1 MYYHRQR
8 KFTYILIYLGA
19 MHFAFINSSVY
30 YCLLTYLF
38 RGKKL
43 PIKKTFTSCISTY
56 LVVVVPFIRC
66 KDIKK
71 FFKKATPLA
80 SFTLYIPIYLSYFQ
94 LTPVMGVL
102 LIVGSSIALVFLTI
116 SAYFCVRK
124 RLVSRGGGSSTG
136 NRNSGGGAEIRTY
149 SVGYNVE
156 SSNVVVSEANEFE
169 TSMNPDV
176 IPRSKGMYCYYF
188 KVSRYRYSTYI

>member
-1 MYYHRQR
+1 
-8 KFTYILIYLGA
+8 

-71 FFKKATPLA
+71 FFKKATPSA

-124 RLVSRGGGSSTG
+124 RLVSRGGGGTTG
-136 NRNSGGGAEIRTY
+136 NRNSGGGGAEIRTY

-188 KVSRYRYSTYI
+188 KVGIDILHI

>member
-1 MYYHRQR
+1 MHMYYHRQR

-56 LVVVVPFIRC
+56 LVVVVVPFIRC

-80 SFTLYIPIYLSYFQ
+80 SFTLYIYPFTYNLIFSLHLSWVSFW
-94 LTPVMGVL
+94 LSDPL
-102 LIVGSSIALVFLTI
+102 LRWYSLQF
-116 SAYFCVRK
+116 
-124 RLVSRGGGSSTG
+124 RLIFVSGKDWSVEEEEEVQQ
-136 NRNSGGGAEIRTY
+136 AIEIR
-149 SVGYNVE
+149 
-156 SSNVVVSEANEFE
+156 VVQKSGR
-169 TSMNPDV
+169 
-176 IPRSKGMYCYYF
+176 IL
-188 KVSRYRYSTYI
+188 

>member
-1 MYYHRQR
+1 
-8 KFTYILIYLGA
+8 
-19 MHFAFINSSVY
+19 
-30 YCLLTYLF
+30 
-38 RGKKL
+38 
-43 PIKKTFTSCISTY
+43 
-56 LVVVVPFIRC
+56 
-66 KDIKK
+66 
-71 FFKKATPLA
+71 
-80 SFTLYIPIYLSYFQ
+80 
-94 LTPVMGVL
+94 MGVL

-124 RLVSRGGGSSTG
+124 RLVSRGGGGTTG
-136 NRNSGGGAEIRTY
+136 NRNSGGGGAEIRTY

-188 KVSRYRYSTYI
+188 KVGLHI

>member
-1 MYYHRQR
+1 
-8 KFTYILIYLGA
+8 
-19 MHFAFINSSVY
+19 
-30 YCLLTYLF
+30 
-38 RGKKL
+38 
-43 PIKKTFTSCISTY
+43 
-56 LVVVVPFIRC
+56 
-66 KDIKK
+66 
-71 FFKKATPLA
+71 
-80 SFTLYIPIYLSYFQ
+80 
-94 LTPVMGVL
+94 MGVL
-102 LIVGSSIALVFLTI
+102 LIVGSSITLVFLTI

-124 RLVSRGGGSSTG
+124 RLVSRGGGTTG

-188 KVSRYRYSTYI
+188 KVGIDILHI

>member
-1 MYYHRQR
+1 
-8 KFTYILIYLGA
+8 
-19 MHFAFINSSVY
+19 
-30 YCLLTYLF
+30 
-38 RGKKL
+38 
-43 PIKKTFTSCISTY
+43 
-56 LVVVVPFIRC
+56 
-66 KDIKK
+66 
-71 FFKKATPLA
+71 
-80 SFTLYIPIYLSYFQ
+80 
-94 LTPVMGVL
+94 MGVR

-124 RLVSRGGGSSTG
+124 RLVSRGGGTTG
-136 NRNSGGGAEIRTY
+136 NRNSNGGGAEIRTY

-188 KVSRYRYSTYI
+188 KVGRKTVYRVASYSTLVLT

>member
-71 FFKKATPLA
+71 FFKKATHHWHL
-80 SFTLYIPIYLSYFQ
+80 FTLYIHTDLPILF
-94 LTPVMGVL
+94 
-102 LIVGSSIALVFLTI
+102 
-116 SAYFCVRK
+116 SAYTCHGCTFDCRILYCVGIPYNFGLFLCPEKTGQSRRRK
-124 RLVSRGGGSSTG
+124 Y
-136 NRNSGGGAEIRTY
+136 NRQ
-149 SVGYNVE
+149 
-156 SSNVVVSEANEFE
+156 
-169 TSMNPDV
+169 
-176 IPRSKGMYCYYF
+176 
-188 KVSRYRYSTYI
+188 

>member
-1 MYYHRQR
+1 
-8 KFTYILIYLGA
+8 
-19 MHFAFINSSVY
+19 
-30 YCLLTYLF
+30 
-38 RGKKL
+38 
-43 PIKKTFTSCISTY
+43 
-56 LVVVVPFIRC
+56 
-66 KDIKK
+66 
-71 FFKKATPLA
+71 
-80 SFTLYIPIYLSYFQ
+80 
-94 LTPVMGVL
+94 MGVL